1 MEDEMSIPSQSSD
14 LNYNIEHVVKLVE
27 TLYSSNNSNDQ
38 SEANRRLTELQ
49 SSDNVWTICW
59 PLLDPNQ
66 CTKFEVNFF
75 AANTLVLKINQ
86 SWAKQDEDW
95 LENHLRPKIFETLV
109 NYASSPS
116 SDRLV
121 VERLALALATFA
133 LHSIPT
139 FWPNAIEDILQT
151 FTPQN
156 LPATISPQRVCDI
169 LLKIL
174 MYIPEEYS
182 VLMPQQEHRAKLNG
196 QMNKSG
202 PIVFKFLHSLL
213 LADKSAVSTDCRQSV
228 LKCLTSWTMHSQTSL
243 LEMDDGKTLL
253 NFLHELI
260 IDEDLCSSA
269 CATLAATFSTQKAES
284 YQNAILDF
292 IPKIAQLKPIIE
304 KYTKNDEIE
313 CAIKIY
319 SLVINFSE
327 NHARFFLKLVLN
339 DGITLENDRAETTR
353 QAIFTIIRTILDC
366 TSAPGVYGID
376 EKYSDISFAFWFTFF
391 ENFYYYQESFYD
403 LICKTFDPLVDS
415 LLQIL
420 ITKSQYPPS
429 ITYYQTWNDDQRES
443 YRCYRQDLGD
453 NISLIAHF
461 PRSRDRILERLH
473 SQLDHE
479 LNLMIHGEPKNGEIV
494 WQGFESIIFALKSI
508 AESIPYDEA
517 EYVPKI
523 FTILS
528 RVPFNESQ
536 ALLYCTAA
544 EMISAY
550 SDWLYS
556 HNCHLATAFNILFLG
571 INSSNSHVRLMSTLS
586 LKDITFECQPVLQ
599 PFALQIVRSCTVAV
613 LEPDSS
619 LSTNEKARLMH
630 TIGTTLVMSPQD
642 SVMSSLDSLTLPLLC
657 DLNTKLQCDS
667 NIDPT
672 CRAVILDRLTMLN
685 SLIESLY
692 VKQYSGNEY
701 EGEGDEN
708 ASPAVDLARYEENQ
722 DVDTTQPVLGLLNK
736 LIPILNI
743 ISIKYQSDEDIM
755 NIISNT
761 IKRSAK
767 SLGTEVKPILQELLS
782 IIVNAYNPLLN
793 SNILDGTIPLYML
806 FTTDTILKPL
816 FKDAFARISGKT
828 LEVCLGVPLSQ
839 LSVTIENYFKYAT
852 MVCKRSPDFFTDK
865 VSPINMEYIH
875 KLAVAC
881 LELPERRTLAEV
893 CNFLCQFRNRSLG
906 VEHLYCIFVN
916 HLDVMLGNIFN
927 ILGGN
932 YSTPRNAIDHVTD
945 LLFTIASADEIKA
958 PLKVIVEKEN
968 FPTTFVTRDQK
979 ERFVSKILHE
989 KNRRRFKEACS
1000 EFVLI
1005 VRNLNRAM

>member
-1 MEDEMSIPSQSSD
+1 MNIPSQSSY
-14 LNYNIEHVVKLVE
+14 LNINIEHVVKLVE
-27 TLYSSNNSNDQ
+27 TLYNSNNTADQ
-38 SEANRRLTELQ
+38 AEANRRLTEIQ

-66 CTKFEVNFF
+66 CNKFEVNFF

-86 SWAKQDEDW
+86 SWARQDEEW

-109 NYASSPS
+109 NYASSP
-116 SDRLV
+116 DGDKVV

-133 LHSIPT
+133 LHSIPS

-156 LPATISPQRVCDI
+156 LPVTISPQRVCGI

-174 MYIPEEYS
+174 IYIPEEYS
-182 VLMPQQEHRAKLNG
+182 VLMPQQDQKAKLNG
-196 QMNKSG
+196 QMSKSG

-213 LADKSAVSTDCRQSV
+213 IADKSAVSSDCKHSV
-228 LKCLTSWTMHSQTSL
+228 LKCLTSWTLHSRTSL
-243 LEMDDGKTLL
+243 LEMDDGKILL
-253 NFLHELI
+253 NLLYGLI
-260 IDEDLCSSA
+260 IDDELCSSA
-269 CATLAATFSTQKAES
+269 CATIAATFSTQKAEN
-284 YQNAILDF
+284 YQNSILDF
-292 IPKIAQLKPIIE
+292 IPKIAQLKPVIE
-304 KYTKNDEIE
+304 KYTKEDEIE

-327 NHARFFLKLVLN
+327 NHSRLFLKVVLN
-339 DGITLENDRAETTR
+339 DGIQLENDRADTIK
-353 QAIFTIIRTILDC
+353 QAIFTIIRIILDC
-366 TSAPGVYGID
+366 TSASGIYGVD
-376 EKYSDISFAFWFTFF
+376 EKYSDISFTFWFTFF
-391 ENFYYYQESFYD
+391 ENFYYYSESFND

-415 LLQIL
+415 LLQTL

-429 ITYYQTWNDDQRES
+429 VTYYQTWNDDQRES

-461 PRSRDRILERLH
+461 PRSRDRILASLH
-473 SQLDHE
+473 NQLDHE
-479 LNLMIHGEPKNGEIV
+479 LSLMLQSEPTDGERI
-494 WQGFESIIFALKSI
+494 WQRFESIVFALKSI
-508 AESIPYDEA
+508 AESVPYDEA
-517 EYVPKI
+517 KYVPKI
-523 FTILS
+523 FDLLS
-528 RVPFNESQ
+528 RVPFNESH

-556 HNCHLATAFNILFLG
+556 HSCHLATAFNILFLG
-571 INSSNSHVRLMSTLS
+571 VNSSNSHVRLMSTLS
-586 LKDITFECQPVLQ
+586 LKDITFECQTVLQ
-599 PFALQIVRSCTVAV
+599 PFASQIVKSCTVAV

-642 SVMSSLDSLTLPLLC
+642 SVIRSLDNLALPLLC
-657 DLNTKLQCDS
+657 DLNTKAQCEPTM
-667 NIDPT
+667 DPT
-672 CRAVILDRLTMLN
+672 CRPVILDRLTMLN

-692 VKQYSGNEY
+692 IKQYSGNDY
-701 EGEGDEN
+701 EGDGDEN
-708 ASPAVDLARYEENQ
+708 VSPAVDLARYEESQ
-722 DVDTTQPVLGLLNK
+722 DVDTTKPVLGLLNK

-755 NIISNT
+755 GIISNT

-767 SLGTEVKPILQELLS
+767 SLGVEVKPILKDLLT

-793 SNILDGTIPLYML
+793 SNILDGTVPLYML
-806 FTTDTILKPL
+806 FTTDHSLKPF
-816 FKDAFARISGKT
+816 FKDAFVRISEKT
-828 LEVCLGVPLSQ
+828 LEICLGVPLRQ
-839 LSVTIENYFKYAT
+839 LSMTIENYFKFAT
-852 MVCKRSPDFFTDK
+852 MVCKKYPEFFTDQ
-865 VSPINMEYIH
+865 VTQINMEYIH

-881 LELPERRTLAEV
+881 LELPEKRTLAEV
-893 CNFLCQFRNRSLG
+893 CNFLCQFRQKSVG
-906 VEHLYCIFVN
+906 VEHLNRVFISQ
-916 HLDVMLGNIFN
+916 LDVMLSNIFN

-945 LLFTIASADEIKA
+945 LLFAILDADEIKT
-958 PLKVIVEKEN
+958 PLKLIVEKDD
-968 FPTTFVTRDQK
+968 FPTEFVNRDQK
-979 ERFVSKILHE
+979 ARFVSKILHE
-989 KNRRRFKEACS
+989 KNRKKFKEACS

-1005 VRNLNRAM
+1005 VRNLSRAM

>member
-1 MEDEMSIPSQSSD
+1 MEDEMNIPSQTSNI
-14 LNYNIEHVVKLVE
+14 NYSTENVVKLVE
-27 TLYSSNNSNDQ
+27 TLYNSNNSTDQ
-38 SEANRRLTELQ
+38 SEANRRLTDLQ
-49 SSDNVWTICW
+49 SSDDVWNICW

-86 SWAKQDEDW
+86 SWARQDEDW
-95 LENHLRPKIFETLV
+95 LENYLRPKIFETLV
-109 NYASSPS
+109 HYASSPD

-139 FWPNAIEDILQT
+139 FWPSAIEDILQT

-156 LPATISPQRVCDI
+156 LPAAISPQRVCDI

-182 VLMPQQEHRAKLNG
+182 ILMPQQDHRAKLNG
-196 QMNKSG
+196 QMSKSG
-202 PIVFKFLHSLL
+202 PIVFKFLYSLL
-213 LADKSAVSTDCRQSV
+213 IADKSAIPTDCRQNV
-228 LKCLTSWTMHSQTSL
+228 LKCLTSWTMHSRISL

-253 NFLHELI
+253 NFLYELI

-269 CATLAATFSTQKAES
+269 CAAIAATFSTQKAEN
-284 YQNAILDF
+284 YQNAIIDF
-292 IPKIAQLKPIIE
+292 IPKIAQLKSIIE
-304 KYTKNDEIE
+304 KYTKNDGIE

-327 NHARFFLKLVLN
+327 NHSRLFLRIVLN
-339 DGITLENDRAETTR
+339 DGVESDRAETTK

-366 TSAPGVYGID
+366 TSAPGIYGVD

-391 ENFYYYQESFYD
+391 ENFYYYSESFND

-415 LLQIL
+415 LLQTL
-420 ITKSQYPPS
+420 INKSQYPPS
-429 ITYYQTWNDDQRES
+429 ITYYRTWNDDQRES

-453 NISLIAHF
+453 NISLIALF

-479 LNLMIHGEPKNGEIV
+479 LTLMVRGELTNGEII
-494 WQGFESIIFALKSI
+494 WQGFESIVFALKSI

-517 EYVPKI
+517 KYVPEI
-523 FTILS
+523 FAILS
-528 RVPFNESQ
+528 QVPFNESQ

-571 INSSNSHVRLMSTLS
+571 INSSNAHVRLMSTLS
-586 LKDITFECQPVLQ
+586 LKDIAFECQPVLK
-599 PFALQIVRSCTVAV
+599 PFASQIVKSCTVAV
-613 LEPDSS
+613 LEQATS
-619 LSTNEKARLMH
+619 LSTSEKARLMH
-630 TIGTTLVMSPQD
+630 TIGTTIVMTSQD
-642 SVMSSLDSLTLPLLC
+642 SVIPFLDNLTLPLLC
-657 DLNTKLQCDS
+657 ELDTKSQCKPA
-667 NIDPT
+667 IDPT

-692 VKQYSGNEY
+692 VKQYSGNDY
-701 EGEGDEN
+701 EGDGDEN
-708 ASPAVDLARYEENQ
+708 ASPAVDLARYEESQ
-722 DVDTTQPVLGLLNK
+722 DIDTTQPLLRLLNK

-743 ISIKYQSDEDIM
+743 ISINYQSDEDIM
-755 NIISNT
+755 SIISNT

-767 SLGTEVKPILQELLS
+767 SLGTEVKLILQELLS

-793 SNILDGTIPLYML
+793 SNILDGAIPLYML
-806 FTTDTILKPL
+806 FTTDVILKPF
-816 FKDAFARISGKT
+816 FKDTFARISEKT

-839 LSVTIENYFKYAT
+839 LSVTIENYFKYTT
-852 MVCKRSPDFFTDK
+852 MVCKKFPDFFTDQA
-865 VSPINMEYIH
+865 SPISMEYIH
-875 KLAVAC
+875 KLAIAC

-893 CNFLCQFRNRSLG
+893 CNFLSQFRSKSVG
-906 VEHLYCIFVN
+906 VEHLNHIFVN
-916 HLDVMLGNIFN
+916 HLDIMLSNIFN

-945 LLFTIASADEIKA
+945 LLFTIADANEIKA
-958 PLKVIVEKEN
+958 PLKMIVEKDN
-968 FPTTFVTRDQK
+968 FPTKFVNRDQK
-979 ERFVSKILHE
+979 ERFVSKIVHE
-989 KNRRRFKEACS
+989 KNRKKFKEACS
-1000 EFVLI
+1000 DFVLV